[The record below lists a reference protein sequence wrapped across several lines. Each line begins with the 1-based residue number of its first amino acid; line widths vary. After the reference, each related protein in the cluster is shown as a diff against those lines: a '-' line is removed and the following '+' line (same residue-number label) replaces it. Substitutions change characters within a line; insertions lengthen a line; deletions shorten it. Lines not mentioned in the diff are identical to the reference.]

1 MFNQVSA
8 GQIAKSLADGGF
20 KPNIRL
26 TNMSTAFFQ
35 AADDYVATKLFP
47 MVPVQLSTASYF
59 KFSKADLARDAMQRK
74 PQFGKVQPMSF
85 GSTEDTYNCKV
96 DQLIIGIDQISAVN
110 YKRINAPG
118 MADPR
123 QAKVRLATEQA
134 KLHLD
139 VLFAESFWGAGI
151 WGSDYAGVTTTPSG
165 QQFYKFS
172 ESNSDPI
179 KFFDALSVE
188 FKKENR
194 RRPNKLALGAETF
207 RALKNN
213 PSIIERVKYS
223 GSSANP
229 AIVNEKVLAELLG
242 LEEVVVLESTYNKAG
257 FGSEADMDFVC
268 DAKGALLLYTTKS
281 PQIDEATAGYTFTW
295 DMLGDGSPMPVS
307 QYEGEKGTHSEF
319 IEALCAPDMKIV
331 CADMGVYLSGCC

>member
-1 MFNQVSA
+1 MFNQITA

-26 TNMSTAFFQ
+26 TNMSTAYFQ
-35 AADDYVATKLFP
+35 SADDYVATKLFP
-47 MVPVQLSTASYF
+47 MVPVQLSSANYF

-85 GSTEDTYNCKV
+85 GTTEDTYNCKV

-110 YKRINAPG
+110 YQRIKAAG

-123 QAKVRLATEQA
+123 EAKVRLATEQA

-139 VLFAESFWGAGI
+139 VMFAESFFKTGI
-151 WGSDYAGVTTTPSG
+151 WGADYTGTTSTPSG
-165 QQFYKFS
+165 NQFYKFS
-172 ESNSDPI
+172 DSNSDPI
-179 KFFDALSVE
+179 KFFDNLSVE

-213 PSIIERVKYS
+213 AAIIERIKYS

-242 LEEVVVLESTYNKAG
+242 MEEVVVLESTYNKAG
-257 FGSEADMDFVC
+257 FLGEADMDFVC
-268 DAKGALLLYTTKS
+268 DPKGALLLYTTKT

-295 DMLGDGSPMPVS
+295 DMLGDGSPMPIS

-331 CADMGVYLSGCC
+331 CADMGVYLTACC